1 MVAIGKGA
9 EKRIQDQIASMGTN
23 LITIFPGSMQSRGVR
38 MGPDS
43 GVRLTLDDVERL
55 KKNATLIQAVSPMVR
70 SGAQLIGGS
79 GNWNSS
85 VWGVS
90 EQYLEIRDWPLS
102 TGEFFSAADIRA
114 QNKVCIIGQTIV
126 KNLFAGDDPVGQQ
139 LRVGKIPFRIIGV
152 LKEKGQ
158 GAFGQDQDDLVIA
171 PYTTVLYRM
180 SGHVHVNQILVRV
193 VSLDQMSQAQAE
205 ITSIMRDAHK
215 IMEGAD
221 DDFTVRNQTD
231 IAATAQETT
240 QVLTILL
247 ASIASISLLVGGIGI
262 MNIMLVSVTERTH
275 EIGIRM
281 AIGARSRDILVQFL
295 IPHGHRRPQPR
306 HPGAVPHRGH
316 RPQPLRRTDRSAARL
331 FGHLGRQ
338 HGHRLEHGHRP
349 GQCAALVRFR
359 RRRRRFLRLLPGAQ
373 GRGAQPD
380 RSAALRVGRP
390 PSCRFPAAGP
400 LAAAAAQR
408 DHFFPSRMAP

>member
-1 MVAIGKGA
+1 MKWKNLIKVAFKSIVKNKMRTLLTMLGIIIGVGAVIVMVAIGKGA

-43 GVRLTLDDVERL
+43 GVQLTLEDVERIR
-55 KKNATLIQAVSPMVR
+55 KNATLVVAVSPMVR
-70 SGAQLIGGS
+70 TGAQLIGGS

-90 EQYLEIRDWPLS
+90 EQYLEIRDWPLIS
-102 TGEFFSAADIRA
+102 GEFFSTADIRA
-114 QNKVCIIGQTIV
+114 QNKLCVIGQTIV
-126 KNLFAGDDPVGQQ
+126 KNLFSGEDPVGQQ
-139 LRVGKIPFRIIGV
+139 LRVRNVPFKVIGV

-158 GAFGQDQDDLVIA
+158 GAFGQDQDDLLIA
-171 PYTTVLYRM
+171 PYSTVLYRL
-180 SGHVHVNQILVRV
+180 SGHVHVNQILVRAT
-193 VSLDQMSQAQAE
+193 SLEQMSQAQAE
-205 ITSIMRDAHK
+205 ITSILREAHK
-215 IMEGAD
+215 IAEGEE

-231 IAATAQETT
+231 IASTAQETT

-295 IPHGHRRPQPR
+295 IEAIVLSLSGGLIGVLIGFLATWVVRLATDWNTVIVPANVLLSFGFA
-306 HPGAVPHRGH
+306 GAVGVFFGYYP
-316 RPQPLRRTDRSAARL
+316 ARKA
-331 FGHLGRQ
+331 
-338 HGHRLEHGHRP
+338 
-349 GQCAALVRFR
+349 AALN
-359 RRRRRFLRLLPGAQ
+359 PIE
-373 GRGAQPD
+373 
-380 RSAALRVGRP
+380 ALRYE
-390 PSCRFPAAGP
+390 
-400 LAAAAAQR
+400 
-408 DHFFPSRMAP
+408 

>member
-1 MVAIGKGA
+1 MKWKNLIKVAFKSIVKNKMRTLLTMLGIIIGVAAVIVMVAIGKGA

-43 GVRLTLDDVERL
+43 GVQLTLEDVERL
-55 KKNATLIQAVSPMVR
+55 KKNATLLQAVSPMVR
-70 SGAQLIGGS
+70 TGAQLIGGS

-90 EQYLEIRDWPLS
+90 EQYLEIRDWQLS
-102 TGEFFSAADIRA
+102 SGEFFSTADIRA

-126 KNLFAGDDPVGQQ
+126 KNLFPGDDPVGQQ

-158 GAFGQDQDDLVIA
+158 GAFGQDQDDLLIA

-180 SGHVHVNQILVRV
+180 SGHVHVNQILVRA
-193 VSLDQMSQAQAE
+193 VSLEQMTQAQAE
-205 ITSIMRDAHK
+205 ITSILREAHK
-215 IMEGAD
+215 IAEGVD

-295 IPHGHRRPQPR
+295 IEAIVLSLSGGLIGVLLGFLATWVVGLVTDWNTVIVPANVLLSFGFA
-306 HPGAVPHRGH
+306 GAVGVFFGYYP
-316 RPQPLRRTDRSAARL
+316 ARKA
-331 FGHLGRQ
+331 
-338 HGHRLEHGHRP
+338 
-349 GQCAALVRFR
+349 AALN
-359 RRRRRFLRLLPGAQ
+359 PIE
-373 GRGAQPD
+373 
-380 RSAALRVGRP
+380 ALRYE
-390 PSCRFPAAGP
+390 
-400 LAAAAAQR
+400 
-408 DHFFPSRMAP
+408 

>member
-1 MVAIGKGA
+1 MKWKNLIKVAFKSIVKNKMRTLLTMLGIIIGVAAVIVMVAIGKGA

-23 LITIFPGSMQSRGVR
+23 LIIIFPGSMQSRGVR

-43 GVRLTLDDVERL
+43 GVQLTLDDVERL

-70 SGAQLIGGS
+70 TGAQVIGGS

-102 TGEFFSAADIRA
+102 SGEFFSTADIRA
-114 QNKVCIIGQTIV
+114 QNKVCVIGQTIV

-139 LRVGKIPFRIIGV
+139 LRVRNIPFRIIGV
-152 LKEKGQ
+152 LTEKGQ
-158 GAFGQDQDDLVIA
+158 SAFGQDQDDLIIA
-171 PYTTVLYRM
+171 PYTTVLYRL
-180 SGHVHVNQILVRV
+180 SGHVHVNQILVRA
-193 VSLDQMSQAQAE
+193 VSLEQMTQAQAE
-205 ITSIMRDAHK
+205 ITSILRDAHK
-215 IMEGAD
+215 IAEGED

-262 MNIMLVSVTERTH
+262 MNIMLVSVTERTR

-295 IPHGHRRPQPR
+295 IEAIVLSLSGGLIGVLLGFLATWIVGLATDWNTVIVPTNVLLSFGFA
-306 HPGAVPHRGH
+306 GAVGVFFGYYP
-316 RPQPLRRTDRSAARL
+316 ARKA
-331 FGHLGRQ
+331 
-338 HGHRLEHGHRP
+338 
-349 GQCAALVRFR
+349 AALN
-359 RRRRRFLRLLPGAQ
+359 PIE
-373 GRGAQPD
+373 
-380 RSAALRVGRP
+380 ALRYE
-390 PSCRFPAAGP
+390 
-400 LAAAAAQR
+400 
-408 DHFFPSRMAP
+408 

>member
-1 MVAIGKGA
+1 MKWKNLIKVAFKSIVKNKMRTLLTMLGIIIGVAAVIVMVAIGKGA

-43 GVRLTLDDVERL
+43 GVQLTLEDVERL
-55 KKNATLIQAVSPMVR
+55 KKNATLLQAVSPMVR
-70 SGAQLIGGS
+70 TGAQLIGGS

-102 TGEFFSAADIRA
+102 SGEFFSTADIRA

-126 KNLFAGDDPVGQQ
+126 KNLFPGDDPVGQQ

-158 GAFGQDQDDLVIA
+158 GAFGQDQDDLLIA

-180 SGHVHVNQILVRV
+180 SGHVHVNQILVRA
-193 VSLDQMSQAQAE
+193 VSLEQMTQAQAE
-205 ITSIMRDAHK
+205 ITSILREAHK
-215 IMEGAD
+215 IAEGVD

-295 IPHGHRRPQPR
+295 IEAIVLSLSGGLIGVLLGFLATWVVGLVTDWNTVIVPANVLLSFGFA
-306 HPGAVPHRGH
+306 GAVGVFFGYYP
-316 RPQPLRRTDRSAARL
+316 ARKA
-331 FGHLGRQ
+331 
-338 HGHRLEHGHRP
+338 
-349 GQCAALVRFR
+349 AALN
-359 RRRRRFLRLLPGAQ
+359 PIE
-373 GRGAQPD
+373 
-380 RSAALRVGRP
+380 ALRYE
-390 PSCRFPAAGP
+390 
-400 LAAAAAQR
+400 
-408 DHFFPSRMAP
+408 

>member
-1 MVAIGKGA
+1 MKWKNLIKVAFKSIIKNKMRTLLTMLGIIIGVAAVIVMVAIGKGA

-102 TGEFFSAADIRA
+102 SGEFFSAADIRA

-126 KNLFAGDDPVGQQ
+126 KNLFAGEDPVGQQ

-152 LKEKGQ
+152 LEEKGQ
-158 GAFGQDQDDLVIA
+158 GAFGQDQDDLLIA

-180 SGHVHVNQILVRV
+180 SGRVHVNQILVRV
-193 VSLDQMSQAQAE
+193 VSLEQMSQAQAE

-215 IMEGAD
+215 IAEGAD

-295 IPHGHRRPQPR
+295 IEAIVLSLSGGLIGVLLGFLATWVVNMATDWNTVIVPANVLLSFGFA
-306 HPGAVPHRGH
+306 GAVGVFFGYYP
-316 RPQPLRRTDRSAARL
+316 ARKA
-331 FGHLGRQ
+331 
-338 HGHRLEHGHRP
+338 
-349 GQCAALVRFR
+349 AALN
-359 RRRRRFLRLLPGAQ
+359 PIE
-373 GRGAQPD
+373 
-380 RSAALRVGRP
+380 ALRYE
-390 PSCRFPAAGP
+390 
-400 LAAAAAQR
+400 
-408 DHFFPSRMAP
+408 

>member
-1 MVAIGKGA
+1 MKWKNLIKVAFKSIVKNKMRTLLTMLGIIIGVAAVIVMVAIGKGA

-23 LITIFPGSMQSRGVR
+23 LITIFPGSMQTRGVR

-43 GVRLTLDDVERL
+43 GVRLTLDDVELL

-70 SGAQLIGGS
+70 TGAQLIGGS

-102 TGEFFSAADIRA
+102 SGEFFATADIRA

-139 LRVGKIPFRIIGV
+139 LRVGKIPFRIVGV

-180 SGHVHVNQILVRV
+180 SGHVHVNQILVRA
-193 VSLDQMSQAQAE
+193 VSLEQMTQAQAE
-205 ITSIMRDAHK
+205 ITAILRDAHK
-215 IMEGAD
+215 IAEGED

-295 IPHGHRRPQPR
+295 IEAIVLSLSGGLIGVLIGFLATWVVGMATDWVTVISPTNVLLSFGFA
-306 HPGAVPHRGH
+306 GAVGVFFGYYP
-316 RPQPLRRTDRSAARL
+316 ARKA
-331 FGHLGRQ
+331 
-338 HGHRLEHGHRP
+338 
-349 GQCAALVRFR
+349 AALN
-359 RRRRRFLRLLPGAQ
+359 PIE
-373 GRGAQPD
+373 
-380 RSAALRVGRP
+380 ALRYE
-390 PSCRFPAAGP
+390 
-400 LAAAAAQR
+400 
-408 DHFFPSRMAP
+408 